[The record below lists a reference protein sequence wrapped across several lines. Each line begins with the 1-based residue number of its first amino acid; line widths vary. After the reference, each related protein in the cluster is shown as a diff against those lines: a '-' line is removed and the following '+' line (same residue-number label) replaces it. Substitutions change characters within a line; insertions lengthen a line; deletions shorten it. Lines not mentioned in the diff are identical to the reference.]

1 MKADNYTLVRVEERL
16 SDVIDNLIELQDTLK
31 LYNNMTAAQDLEN
44 EIDDLKHLI
53 ELVNNVANSD
63 DEDYIFDL
71 DREEFDF
78 DLDKSE

>member
-16 SDVIDNLIELQDTLK
+16 SDVVDNLIELQDTLK

-44 EIDDLKHLI
+44 EIDELKHLI

>member
-44 EIDDLKHLI
+44 EIDELKHLI